1 MAYPLTLS
9 SLDQTPLRAEP
20 LQALFALIEEH
31 VKTQRY
37 PGCQLALA
45 RNGQLLLDKSFG
57 MARIGHGHAADNKPV
72 AAGSDSL
79 WLLYS
84 NTKVIVATAL
94 WKLHEQGHLRF
105 TDKVVDH
112 LPEFGRHSKDAITLF
127 QVITHQAGFPD
138 REVPAAVWHDHA
150 QVRQAVCDFSL
161 QWAPGSRIQY
171 HGLSAHWVLAMV
183 IEAVTGQDFRT
194 YITDTLLRPL
204 GLENDLFVGLPE
216 AQQARMTYLYEPTA
230 TASNPLQLRD
240 ESTSTV
246 WQRAGVPGGGAYGTA
261 RGMVALYQ
269 MMLQGGKL
277 NGVQLVSP
285 RTLAY
290 AIQNHTGDR
299 VDEFMGMPMHRG
311 LGPHLRGHTVGMR
324 GLGSLASPRTFGH
337 GGVGTSYCWADPD
350 SGVSF
355 AYITNARVPDP
366 WHSMRLDQVS
376 NLVHAAL

>member
-1 MAYPLTLS
+1 MTLHVRS
-9 SLDQTPLRAEP
+9 ASL
-20 LQALFALIEEH
+20 INY
-31 VKTQRY
+31 VN
-37 PGCQLALA
+37 LAQEA
-45 RNGQLLLDKSFG
+45 GLD
-57 MARIGHGHAADNKPV
+57 P
-72 AAGSDSL
+72 
-79 WLLYS
+79 
-84 NTKVIVATAL
+84 
-94 WKLHEQGHLRF
+94 
-105 TDKVVDH
+105 
-112 LPEFGRHSKDAITLF
+112 
-127 QVITHQAGFPD
+127 
-138 REVPAAVWHDHA
+138 
-150 QVRQAVCDFSL
+150 
-161 QWAPGSRIQY
+161 
-171 HGLSAHWVLAMV
+171 LAMV

-194 YITDTLLRPL
+194 YITDNILRPL

-261 RGMVALYQ
+261 RGMVALYK

-337 GGVGTSYCWADPD
+337 TGFTGTC
-350 SGVSF
+350 
-355 AYITNARVPDP
+355 I
-366 WHSMRLDQVS
+366 
-376 NLVHAAL
+376 

>member
-1 MAYPLTLS
+1 MAYPLTAS
-9 SLDQTPLRAEP
+9 SLDKTALRAEP
-20 LQALFALIEEH
+20 LAALSALIESH
-31 VKTQRY
+31 VKEQRY
-37 PGCQLALA
+37 PGCQIALA
-45 RNGQLLLDKSFG
+45 HNGQLVLDKSFG
-57 MARIGHGHAADNKPV
+57 MARIGQGHAADTEAVP
-72 AAGSDSL
+72 ARSDSL

-94 WKLHEQGHLRF
+94 WKLHEQGRLRF
-105 TDKVVDH
+105 TDKVTEY
-112 LPEFGRHSKDAITLF
+112 LPEFGRHSKEAITLF
-127 QVITHQAGFPD
+127 QVITHQGGFPD
-138 REVPAAVWHDHA
+138 RDVPSSVWHDHA

-183 IEAVTGQDFRT
+183 IEAVTGQDFRA
-194 YITDTLLRPL
+194 YITDAILRPL

-216 AQQARMTYLYEPTA
+216 AQQSRMTYLYEPAA
-230 TASNPLQLRD
+230 TDLKQQLRD
-240 ESTSTV
+240 ESTSTT

-269 MMLQGGKL
+269 MMLQGGRL

-299 VDEFMGMPMHRG
+299 VDELMGMPMHRA
-311 LGPHLRGHTVGMR
+311 LGPHLRGYSVGIR

-355 AYITNARVPDP
+355 AYITNSRVPDP
-366 WHSMRLDQVS
+366 WHSLRLDQVS